1 MANLKVLVGTS
12 KGVFILT
19 RAKGSE
25 EWGVSGPF
33 CDLWPINHV
42 IGDAATGQLWAGGGS
57 EWQGAGIWRSNDGG
71 VTWTLS
77 QLSHGSMA
85 EWAANDPD
93 FAEMIGGVP
102 APAPFT
108 GDIDSIWSLV
118 AVDGRLFAGSKP
130 AHFFTSADGGETWEK
145 LPALSDH
152 PSRDDWSPGGA
163 GLTLHTI
170 VPKPDTPG
178 HMTIAISAA
187 GVFTTEDGGGSWER
201 SNRLDNAPSHNH
213 PHHGNDGEIGHCVHN
228 MVRAPSEPDRL
239 YQQNHHGVFRSTDGG
254 RNWRDITEGL
264 PSSFGFP
271 ISVHP
276 DDPLTLWTIPMNGDI
291 QGRYPPGAS
300 AAVWKSVDGGES
312 WAAMREGLPQEN
324 CYFTVLRQAMA
335 TDRSSPVGVYF
346 GTNTGS
352 VFASGDEG
360 ETWTEIARH
369 LPTVLSVEALQS
381 A

>member
-1 MANLKVLVGTS
+1 MEPVRVLVGTT

-19 RAKGSE
+19 REATGE
-25 EWGVSGPF
+25 DWAVSGPH

-42 IGDAATGQLWAGGGS
+42 IGDPATGHLWAGGGS
-57 EWQGAGIWRSNDGG
+57 DWQGAGVWRSEDGG
-71 VTWTLS
+71 QSWELS

-93 FAEMIGGVP
+93 FAAMIGGVP
-102 APAPFT
+102 EPAPFT
-108 GDIDSIWSLV
+108 GEIDSIWSLV
-118 AVDGRLFAGSKP
+118 STDGQLYAGTKP
-130 AHFFTSADGGETWEK
+130 AHFFRSSDSGASWEK
-145 LPALSDH
+145 LSALSDH
-152 PSRDDWSPGGA
+152 PTRESWNPGGA
-163 GLTLHTI
+163 GLTLHSI
-170 VPKPDTPG
+170 VPRPDTPG
-178 HMTIAISAA
+178 HITIAISAA
-187 GVFTTEDGGGSWER
+187 GVFTTEDGGASWER
-201 SNRLDNAPSHNH
+201 SNRLDNARSHD
-213 PHHGNDGEIGHCVHN
+213 HHQHGIEHEIGHCVHN
-228 MVRAPSEPDRL
+228 MVRAPSDPDRL
-239 YQQNHHGVFRSTDGG
+239 YQQNHHGVFRSTDDG
-254 RNWRDITEGL
+254 RNWHDITEGL

-276 DDPLTLWTIPMNGDI
+276 DDPLTIWTIPMNGDI

-312 WAAMREGLPQEN
+312 WAAKRAGLPQEN

-352 VFASGDEG
+352 VFASEDEG

-369 LPTVLSVEALQS
+369 LPAVLSVEALQRT
-381 A
+381 